1 VVPYLDAFS
10 RADRSSA
17 VSVTIVTLG
26 MMLIV

>member
-1 VVPYLDAFS
+1 VPYLDAFS
-10 RADRSSA
+10 RAACSSA